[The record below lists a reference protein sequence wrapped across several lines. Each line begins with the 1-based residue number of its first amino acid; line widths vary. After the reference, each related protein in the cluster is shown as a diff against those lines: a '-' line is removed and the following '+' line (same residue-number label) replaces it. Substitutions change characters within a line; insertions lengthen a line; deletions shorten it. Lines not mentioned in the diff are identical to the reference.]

1 VLAGALDAQAIG
13 RAWLA
18 RVSLE
23 ELFTHELLFGVPAS
37 NAQRAICRVA
47 EGRPLGELWKDPDVR
62 AIFRGRKP
70 KGRPTHL
77 AVVAGIRT
85 GKSLLAACM
94 ALHAAVRADLSVCG
108 PGEVPRGAIY
118 STSLDNAQ
126 VIYDHLAGRVSASPV
141 LRSVLLS
148 DPTSSR
154 SRLLI
159 EHPASGRPVEI
170 CTLAGKR
177 AGASGVARWMVAAL
191 FDEYARMTGDEA
203 EGVVN
208 YKDTLRAVRLRIVPG
223 GYLVSTSSPWA
234 PYGPAYE
241 HVENHWGEP
250 TRDLVVVR
258 AKAYELN
265 PSYWTPER
273 VDEAKKNPDE
283 YRTDVLTEFL
293 APEAALLMPEHVEAA
308 QREEGGD
315 APRIAGASYTAAM
328 DPATRGNG
336 WTLVVATRDHAVR
349 RIVAIR
355 EWRGTP
361 ASPLDPKQVL
371 GEIAVVL
378 RKYGVASIDTDQW
391 SGDALAALARE
402 TRVQTPEGTVPYP
415 LRLHLWRMTDREKT
429 ERYLD
434 LRLMLAT
441 STLELPKNGTL
452 AQDLVRLKKR
462 VTTNGASIVLPET
475 SDGRHC
481 DFAPALML
489 AMSRY
494 LDDVPAPIVD
504 PMAEEVARMRAASER
519 RYLPHDDE
527 DP

>member
-1 VLAGALDAQAIG
+1 MTAAATDLPSVA

-18 RVSLE
+18 RVTLE
-23 ELFTHELLFGVPAS
+23 ELFTHPLLFAVPAS
-37 NAQRAICRVA
+37 PVQRAICRVA
-47 EGRPLGELWKDPDVR
+47 EGRPLGKLWSEPTVR
-62 AIFRGRKP
+62 AVFRDRRP
-70 KGRPTHL
+70 FGRPDHL

-85 GKSLLAACM
+85 GKSLLAAAMCV
-94 ALHAAVRADLSVCG
+94 HAALRADLSVCG

-126 VIYDHLAGRVSASPV
+126 VIYDHLSGRMSASPV

-148 DPTSSR
+148 DPGSSR
-154 SRLLI
+154 SRLLV
-159 EHPASGRPVEI
+159 EHPSGRPVEI

-191 FDEYARMTGDEA
+191 FDEYARMTGDES

-234 PYGPAYE
+234 PYGPAYD

-258 AKAYELN
+258 ARGYEMN
-265 PSYWTPER
+265 PSHWTPER
-273 VDEAKKNPDE
+273 CEAAKKTPDE
-283 YRTDVLTEFL
+283 YRTDVLCEFL
-293 APEAALLMPEHVEAA
+293 APEAALLLPEHVEAA
-308 QREEGGD
+308 QRMEGGD
-315 APRIAGASYTAAM
+315 CVRVAGAHYTAAM

-336 WTLVVATRDHAVR
+336 WTLVVATRDGRLR

-355 EWRGTP
+355 EWRGSP
-361 ASPLDPKQVL
+361 AAPLDPKAVL
-371 GEIAVVL
+371 DEVAQCL
-378 RKYGVASIDTDQW
+378 RPYGVNSVDSDQW

-402 TRVQTPEGTVPYP
+402 AKVYTANGPVPYP

-441 STLELPKNGTL
+441 GGLELPRHATL

-462 VTTNGASIVLPET
+462 VTTVGASIVLPET

-489 AMSRY
+489 AMARY
-494 LDDVPAPIVD
+494 LDDLPPVDVD
-504 PMAEEVARMRAASER
+504 PIGTEVARMRAAAER
-519 RYLPHDDE
+519 RFVRSEDDE
-527 DP
+527 L